1 MRKSGRSI
9 WTAAILAAGVAGLAT
24 VVVAEDCKTAAVPA
38 APVDDFTTRTKG
50 DYMYACMQVNG
61 PNQLTLEKCACSIDV
76 IAGLIKHDEYI
87 EAETIMSYTL
97 RGGES
102 TGAVKHLAARE
113 IVHKLKLAQ
122 LEGELKCF

>member
-1 MRKSGRSI
+1 MKHIGKLARAVALAG
-9 WTAAILAAGVAGLAT
+9 AAVAGLAPA
-24 VVVAEDCKTAAVPA
+24 VIAADCSN
-38 APVDDFTTRTKG
+38 DFSTRTRG
-50 DYMYACMQVNG
+50 DYIYACMQVNG
-61 PNQLTLEKCACSIDV
+61 ANQLVLEKCACSIDV
-76 IAGLIKHDEYI
+76 IASLISQDEYI

-113 IVHKLKLAQ
+113 KVHKLKLAQ